1 MNSCLLEGNDEILS
15 GAGNTGHSRA
25 RAAGV
30 STRAGWVSQVPGLAQ
45 SGIRERATG
54 R

>member
-15 GAGNTGHSRA
+15 GAGNTGYSRA
-25 RAAGV
+25 RVEGV
-30 STRAGWVSQVPGLAQ
+30 SMRAGWVPEVPGLAQ
-45 SGIRERATG
+45 SGICELATG